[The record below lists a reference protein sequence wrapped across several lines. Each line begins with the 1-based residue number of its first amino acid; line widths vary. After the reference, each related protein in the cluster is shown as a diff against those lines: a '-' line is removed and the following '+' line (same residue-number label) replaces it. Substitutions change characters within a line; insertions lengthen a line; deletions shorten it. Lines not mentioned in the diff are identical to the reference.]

1 MRLVLA
7 AALLALGFGAAQP
20 TAVTL
25 AGALEAASL
34 RPEVVNAEQEL
45 AGARRA
51 LERAGADP
59 LALRMDRLQA
69 SQRLEL
75 AEARLELARV
85 EARKEIT
92 DAYLQ
97 LLESEAQRRLAQDAL
112 ALSEQALEIT
122 RIRVEVGSAPEIE
135 LSEAQ
140 TSLKEAAG
148 SLQAAVE
155 AEALARDNLEG
166 LLEREFDELAPAP
179 PPQSALPA
187 FNELKAALAGHPTI
201 MEVRHGAS
209 VAELAVELLDPS
221 YAPRVEIDQAQL
233 QRDQALR
240 MLAEVER
247 GLRLQVQALHLQ
259 ATQAVD
265 NLEVAQDALRDAEAR
280 LDIERRRFDAGLSA
294 EISLRR
300 AELDAAS
307 ARLEAMVAAHEVLRS
322 RDALAVAAA
331 HDLESRE

>member
-1 MRLVLA
+1 MRFVLA
-7 AALLALGFGAAQP
+7 AALLALGLGAAQ
-20 TAVTL
+20 AQVITL
-25 AGALEAASL
+25 AGALEAAYL
-34 RPEVVNAEQEL
+34 RPEVVNAEQERL
-45 AGARRA
+45 DARRA
-51 LERAGADP
+51 LERTGADP
-59 LALRMDRLQA
+59 LALRLDRLQA
-69 SQRLEL
+69 SQRVEL
-75 AEARLELARV
+75 AEARLHLARL
-85 EARKEIT
+85 EAAQEIT

-140 TSLKEAAG
+140 TARKEAAG
-148 SLQAAVE
+148 SLQAAAE

-166 LLEREFDELAPAP
+166 LLEREFEELAPAP
-179 PPQSALPA
+179 PPQSALPRV
-187 FNELKAALAGHPTI
+187 NELKEALAGHPTL
-201 MEVRHGAS
+201 MEVRHGAA

-221 YAPRVEIDQAQL
+221 YAPRVEIEQAEL
-233 QRDQALR
+233 QHEQALR
-240 MLAEVER
+240 MLGEVER
-247 GLRLQVQALHLQ
+247 GLRIQVQALHLQ
-259 ATQAVD
+259 ATQAME
-265 NLEVAQDALRDAEAR
+265 NREVAQDALRDAEAR

-331 HDLESRE
+331 YDLEARE